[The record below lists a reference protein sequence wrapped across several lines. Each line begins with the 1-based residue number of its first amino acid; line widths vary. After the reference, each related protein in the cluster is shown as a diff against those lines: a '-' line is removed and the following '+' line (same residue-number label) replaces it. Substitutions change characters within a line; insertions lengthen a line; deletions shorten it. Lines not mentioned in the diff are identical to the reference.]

1 MTTRS
6 RAAFAQWFPR
16 MSAVVVGPGLGRQ
29 SSVLDCA
36 AVAIETAISLSIPLV
51 VDADGL
57 FLVCAF
63 VSCFSCSRVT
73 AVGLCVLASI
83 YWRGRHMCCAC
94 RCVRGRAL

>member
-29 SSVLDCA
+29 ASVLDCA

-63 VSCFSCSRVT
+63 VSCFSRNHLRDRCR
-73 AVGLCVLASI
+73 LCVLASI
-83 YWRGRHMCCAC
+83 Y
-94 RCVRGRAL
+94 